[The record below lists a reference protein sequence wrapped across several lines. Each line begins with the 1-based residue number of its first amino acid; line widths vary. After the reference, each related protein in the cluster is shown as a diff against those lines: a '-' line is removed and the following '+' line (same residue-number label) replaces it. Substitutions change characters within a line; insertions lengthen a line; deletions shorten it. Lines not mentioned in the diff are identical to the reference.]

1 MCRRYLASIRLQ
13 LGLAERSRTNRP
25 ILGAAMAEEII
36 HTLDYDYGEFKLSKN

>member
-1 MCRRYLASIRLQ
+1 LRPFGFSA
-13 LGLAERSRTNRP
+13 GVAERGRTNRP